1 MLDATESN
9 KTEDARILLDLLNSV
24 ERDGGQSQR
33 RLASELGIAL
43 GLVNAYL
50 RRSVKKGLLK
60 ATAAP
65 ARRYIYY
72 LTPQGFAEK
81 SRLTVEYLSV
91 SFSFFRRA
99 KAECGVLFSTAAD
112 RGFHR
117 VALAGIS
124 DLAEIAMI
132 CALDTGVKVTAV
144 VDANSTLSRF
154 IGVQVVPSFD
164 AIVGSCDAVLITD
177 LQRTAE
183 LTEQASAL
191 FGIRACAYAKID
203 PTTASH
209 SDRRGRMTEELMTG
223 STWHVVQVHPHAEL
237 KAQMHLV
244 RQGFATYLPRYLKRR
259 RHARRTEIVPA
270 PLYPSYLFVSFNHAI
285 HRWRSIHSTVGVS
298 RLVCN
303 GESPAAVDSGMIDG
317 LKSRENE
324 QGYIQ
329 LERRSQFAAGDKVRV
344 REGVFCDCL
353 GLFESL
359 SDRERVAILLEL
371 LGRKVRVVLDE
382 VFVVAA

>member
-99 KAECGVLFSTAAD
+99 KAECGVVFSTAAE

-144 VDANSTLSRF
+144 VDANSTLSQF
-154 IGVQVVPSFD
+154 IGVQVVQSFD

-191 FGIRACAYAKID
+191 FGI
-203 PTTASH
+203 
-209 SDRRGRMTEELMTG
+209 
-223 STWHVVQVHPHAEL
+223 
-237 KAQMHLV
+237 
-244 RQGFATYLPRYLKRR
+244 
-259 RHARRTEIVPA
+259 
-270 PLYPSYLFVSFNHAI
+270 
-285 HRWRSIHSTVGVS
+285 
-298 RLVCN
+298 
-303 GESPAAVDSGMIDG
+303 
-317 LKSRENE
+317 
-324 QGYIQ
+324 
-329 LERRSQFAAGDKVRV
+329 
-344 REGVFCDCL
+344 
-353 GLFESL
+353 
-359 SDRERVAILLEL
+359 ERVLTPTLILPPPRIPT
-371 LGRKVRVVLDE
+371 GE
-382 VFVVAA
+382 VA